1 MNRTLNMADTTNDRD
16 DGFSSIEFALLL
28 PVAFVGV
35 VLVIQVALWAHA
47 RNLAQ
52 AAVHEIALSRAI
64 EGGGIDEASVVQSY
78 GLNRLDGLE
87 LASSTQS
94 NDSGADRLQVSLHGT
109 FRGVLS
115 FIALPVDATAS
126 VPVERFRP

>member
-1 MNRTLNMADTTNDRD
+1 MSDATAERD

-35 VLVIQVALWAHA
+35 LLVIQVALWAHA

-52 AAVHEIALSRAI
+52 AAVHEIAVSRAV
-64 EGGGIDEASVVQSY
+64 EGGVVDEASVVSSY
-78 GLNRLDGLE
+78 GLNRLDGLA
-87 LASSTQS
+87 LSNSTQL
-94 NDSGADRLQVSLHGT
+94 NDSGVDRLQVSLHGT
-109 FRGVLS
+109 YRGVLS